1 MDTQK
6 FTLSNELQKQIESAK
21 QIADGAKVI
30 EQAKHLSNVNLHNC
44 KEHYFNAVVA
54 ALTSAFSLELKKY
67 LNGQQSE

>member
-6 FTLSNELQKQIESAK
+6 FTLSNDLQKQIESAK

-30 EQAKHLSNVNLHNC
+30 GQVKHFTNVDLKNC

-54 ALTSAFSLELKKY
+54 VLTSAFNQELRKY